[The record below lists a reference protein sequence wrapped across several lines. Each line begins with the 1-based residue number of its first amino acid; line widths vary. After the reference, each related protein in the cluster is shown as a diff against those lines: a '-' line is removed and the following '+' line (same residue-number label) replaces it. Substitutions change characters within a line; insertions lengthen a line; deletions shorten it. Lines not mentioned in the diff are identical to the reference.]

1 MKLYVIKNKKTGKLI
16 KPDSYINST
25 PKFYANIRFAKC
37 AMTCH
42 NMSKED
48 YDIVE
53 FELVNE
59 RVVN

>member
-1 MKLYVIKNKKTGKLI
+1 MKIYAIKNKKTGKLI
-16 KPDSYINST
+16 KPTSYRNST

-42 NMSKED
+42 DMSKED

-59 RVVN
+59 KIVN